1 LWSDAGTTGRT
12 ALDLVEYCC
21 TQRLIVLYYLLSP
34 MNEGEKSAGE
44 VPVVSVAPAAGEI
57 TVGSTVKR
65 TKTYTFDKACAVP
78 LIFTARLVSLYTCGR
93 QVFGQYST
101 QEEVFNVS
109 IVPIIEEVL
118 QGFNCTVF
126 AYGQTGTGKTHT
138 MEGEM
143 GATANAGII
152 PRSLHMLFEK
162 LTRTATEFS
171 VRLSFMELYNEVS
184 CVFVR
189 CESSCRSSAQTMN
202 VVLAATGGLD
212 VQRRER
218 AENGGTTASWRQT

>member
-1 LWSDAGTTGRT
+1 MEQFIA
-12 ALDLVEYCC
+12 
-21 TQRLIVLYYLLSP
+21 
-34 MNEGEKSAGE
+34 
-44 VPVVSVAPAAGEI
+44 
-57 TVGSTVKR
+57 
-65 TKTYTFDKACAVP
+65 TYV
-78 LIFTARLVSLYTCGR
+78 FT

-101 QEEVFNVS
+101 QEEVFNLS

-162 LTRTATEFS
+162 LTRTASEFS
-171 VRLSFMELYNEVS
+171 VRLSFMELYNEV
-184 CVFVR
+184 CP
-189 CESSCRSSAQTMN
+189 T
-202 VVLAATGGLD
+202 
-212 VQRRER
+212 
-218 AENGGTTASWRQT
+218 